1 MTRARGAWAGSAT
14 ASLASVLATLVLSLM
29 LAPALATTPAGAA
42 AANAVRLESMQV
54 EIWPEYDRPAAL
66 VILRGE
72 LAASVGL
79 PAAVSLRIPASS
91 GGPAAVAYAN
101 EKKGKLLNLKYERSD
116 AADFITLRFTAPARF
131 FHVEFYDRFASG
143 TSERAYKY
151 VWPSDLSVNWLD
163 VVVQEP
169 AGASN
174 ISVKPELGDKSTGS
188 DGLLYRAAQLGP
200 FEQGKAL
207 PIEVRYTKADS
218 RTSAEILKLN
228 AAAPVTQADN
238 SPAKDRPSWLSPT
251 ILGAAAL
258 LVFTTGGV
266 GCFLWWWNRRPQRP
280 VGPRGGGVFCPRCG
294 NGLSSGDRFCAKC
307 GTAQA

>member
-1 MTRARGAWAGSAT
+1 MIRSRRNWLASAT
-14 ASLASVLATLVLSLM
+14 ERL
-29 LAPALATTPAGAA
+29 ALALSTLALAFMPAPAA
-42 AANAVRLESMQV
+42 AAPPVASAAANDVRLESMQV

-131 FHVEFYDRFASG
+131 FHVEFYDRFAIG

-151 VWPSDLSVNWLD
+151 LWPGDLSVSWLD

-174 ISVKPELGDKSTGS
+174 ISVQPELADKSTGS

-200 FEQGKAL
+200 FEKGKPL
-207 PIEVRYTKADS
+207 PIEVRYRKADP

-228 AAAPVTQADN
+228 APAPVVQA
-238 SPAKDRPSWLSPT
+238 STPAMQKKNYWSLLV
-251 ILGAAAL
+251 LGAAAL
-258 LVFTTGGV
+258 LVAVSGAAY
-266 GCFLWWWNRRPQRP
+266 FLWGRQRLP
-280 VGPRGGGVFCPRCG
+280 AGSTDGGRFCTKCG
-294 NGLSSGDRFCAKC
+294 NAAAAGDRFCSKC
-307 GTAQA
+307 GAALA

>member
-1 MTRARGAWAGSAT
+1 MRDDSKSARSFRGLAAAMVILLSA
-14 ASLASVLATLVLSLM
+14 V
-29 LAPALATTPAGAA
+29 ALAAAPQDSGAA
-42 AANAVRLESMQV
+42 KGDTSLESMQI

-91 GGPAAVAYAN
+91 GGPAAVAYATA
-101 EKKGKLLNLKYERSD
+101 KKGSLLNLKYDRSE
-116 AADFITLRFTAPARF
+116 AAGFITLRFTAPARY
-131 FHVEFYDRFASG
+131 FHVEFYDRFAAG
-143 TSERAYKY
+143 TGERTYKY
-151 VWPSDLSVNWLD
+151 LWPGDVSVSWLD

-200 FEQGKAL
+200 FEQGKPL
-207 PIEVRYTKADS
+207 PIEIRYTKSDP

-228 AAAPVTQADN
+228 APAPVAQA
-238 SPAKDRPSWLSPT
+238 STPAMQKKNYWSLLV
-251 ILGAAAL
+251 LGAAAL
-258 LVFTTGGV
+258 LVAVSGAAY
-266 GCFLWWWNRRPQRP
+266 FLWGRRRAPA
-280 VGPRGGGVFCPRCG
+280 GSTDGGRFCTKCG
-294 NGLSSGDRFCAKC
+294 NAAAAGDRFCSKC
-307 GTAQA
+307 GAALT